1 MASWGKSDRLRRLWN
16 ARSLIASKAAAVGA
30 STRNRAG
37 GGRTRSC
44 AKSRI
49 PLSAS
54 QFAPGSG
61 SDGGSTLTSFVVRLV
76 RHPDMLATMT
86 AIGTSRC
93 LQHFSARSNFP
104 PTNGVA
110 LYSLFRARPGS
121 GFQRIDKLGWFV
133 FERIKVLSRGAT
145 PNSAP
150 CFTSLHPLSLPFT
163 CEEPR
168 EDGCRGQLKTG
179 LFPLRATCGSSLAD
193 GRTSQVA
200 SRIVGSLGPSICPFL
215 D

>member
-1 MASWGKSDRLRRLWN
+1 MSDIANASTASRRKRTHRGPRIIVASWGKSDRLRRLWN

-44 AKSRI
+44 AESRI

-61 SDGGSTLTSFVVRLV
+61 SDGGNTLASFVVRLV
-76 RHPDMLATMT
+76 RHPDMLAAMT

-93 LQHFSARSNFP
+93 SQHFSARSNFP
-104 PTNGVA
+104 PTNRGA

-133 FERIKVLSRGAT
+133 FAFSLFRGW
-145 PNSAP
+145 
-150 CFTSLHPLSLPFT
+150 
-163 CEEPR
+163 
-168 EDGCRGQLKTG
+168 
-179 LFPLRATCGSSLAD
+179 RAT
-193 GRTSQVA
+193 RQ
-200 SRIVGSLGPSICPFL
+200 
-215 D
+215 